1 MKLLPMRKSHALLIA
16 LFFCGILLEG
26 CGKKS
31 KEDRASE
38 EEMMGAL
45 EEENEE
51 RASPLRTTE
60 GMAGNKK
67 ISIQYGAPSV
77 NGRVI
82 WGDLVPYEEVWRTG
96 ANEATYLSFSEN
108 LMVEGET
115 LPAGKYSL
123 FTIPRE
129 DEDWTV
135 IFNSE
140 WNLKHGHYQYDE
152 DNDVLRVEVSP
163 QWAEEVQEQL
173 SIEVKS
179 PGIVIK
185 WGKLVLPITVE

>member
-1 MKLLPMRKSHALLIA
+1 MRKSYALLIA
-16 LFFCGILLEG
+16 LFFCGILLES
-26 CGKKS
+26 CGKK
-31 KEDRASE
+31 KQDEGVNE
-38 EEMMGAL
+38 EEMMGAM
-45 EEENEE
+45 EGENEE
-51 RASPLRTTE
+51 RASPLLTTE
-60 GMAGNKK
+60 GTVGGKK

-77 NGRVI
+77 KGRVI

-96 ANEATYLSFSEN
+96 ANEATYLSFSED
-108 LMVEGET
+108 LIVEGER

-123 FTIPRE
+123 FTIPKE
-129 DEDWTV
+129 DEDWTL

-163 QWAEEVQEQL
+163 QWVEESQEQL
-173 SIEVKS
+173 SFEVKP

-185 WGKLVLPITVE
+185 WEKLVFPITVE